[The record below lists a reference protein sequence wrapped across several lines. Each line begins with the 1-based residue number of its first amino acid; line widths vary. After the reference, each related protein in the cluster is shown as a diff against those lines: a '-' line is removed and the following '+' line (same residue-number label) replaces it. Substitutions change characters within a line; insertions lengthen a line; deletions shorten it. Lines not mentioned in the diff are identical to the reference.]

1 MTGHNPTDRSKLG
14 GTKRHI
20 LTDKEGIPLST
31 VITSANT
38 HDVTTAI
45 ETVDSIVIKR
55 PSSKST
61 TKYRNNNN
69 NNNNNNYKNK
79 NKKNQNLCLDKAY
92 HSKKVE
98 QEITK
103 RGYIPHIRHR
113 REEEKKLNR
122 RHPARRW
129 VVERTNSWHN
139 RFRKLFTRY
148 EKKDK
153 NYLGLV
159 QLANCI
165 IIYRKIILG

>member
-1 MTGHNPTDRSKLG
+1 MTGHNPTTDRSKL

-61 TKYRNNNN
+61 TKYRNNDND
-69 NNNNNNYKNK
+69 KNK
-79 NKKNQNLCLDKAY
+79 NKNKNKNLCLDKAY
-92 HSKKVE
+92 HSQEIE

-103 RGYIPHIRHR
+103 RGYTFHTYDI
-113 REEEKKLNR
+113 EEKKKRNTTIDI
-122 RHPARRW
+122 PQEDGW
-129 VVERTNSWHN
+129 
-139 RFRKLFTRY
+139 
-148 EKKDK
+148 
-153 NYLGLV
+153 
-159 QLANCI
+159 
-165 IIYRKIILG
+165 

>member
-1 MTGHNPTDRSKLG
+1 M
-14 GTKRHI
+14 
-20 LTDKEGIPLST
+20 
-31 VITSANT
+31 
-38 HDVTTAI
+38 
-45 ETVDSIVIKR
+45 VIKR
-55 PSSKST
+55 PSSKSA

-69 NNNNNNYKNK
+69 DNDKNK
-79 NKKNQNLCLDKAY
+79 NKNKKKNQNLCLDKAY
-92 HSKKVE
+92 HSKDIE

-113 REEEKKLNR
+113 REEKKHNN
-122 RHPARRW
+122 RHPTRRW
-129 VVERTNSWHN
+129 VVEREQIHGIT

-159 QLANCI
+159 QLANSI